1 MEITDH
7 NLDLFRADFKEAV
20 RDLENKYDVTIKLG
34 RITYDENQFY
44 ARMTVDNG
52 QDPDLIEEHNFDSE
66 VWKFEDIG
74 LKEGMYRQ
82 MFLNR
87 KGERYAILGFV
98 PNAKKYPL
106 RVVRFSDGKRF
117 HVSRYFIKEFIPGK
131 YYENR
136 KDEKE

>member
-7 NLDLFRADFKEAV
+7 NLDLFEADFKQAV
-20 RDLENKYDVTIKLG
+20 RELEEKYDVTVSLG

-44 ARMTVDNG
+44 AKMTVDNG
-52 QDPDLIEEHNFDSE
+52 RDPDLIAEHQFDDE
-66 VWKFEDIG
+66 VWKYEDIG

-87 KGERYAILGFV
+87 NGERYAILGFV

-117 HVSRYFIKEFIPGK
+117 RVSRYYIKELIPGK
-131 YYENR
+131 YYENK
-136 KDEKE
+136 KD